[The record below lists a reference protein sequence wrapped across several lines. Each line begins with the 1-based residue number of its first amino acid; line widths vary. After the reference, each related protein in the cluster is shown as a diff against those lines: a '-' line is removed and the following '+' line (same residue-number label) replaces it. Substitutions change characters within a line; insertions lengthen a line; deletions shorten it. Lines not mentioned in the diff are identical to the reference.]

1 MVTVDAMEGQAPR
14 TTLRVLL
21 ISAVAALGGF
31 LFGFDTA
38 VINGA
43 VDAIRTG
50 FALNAAWV
58 GFTVSC
64 ALLGSA
70 LGAWYAGPLADR
82 FGRVRTMK
90 IAAVLLV
97 VSALGSGLVF
107 GVWDLILW
115 RVVGGIGVG
124 MASVIAPTYIAE
136 ISPAH
141 VRGRL
146 GSMQQLAIVL
156 GIFAALLS
164 DAWLAGIAGGA
175 SQPLWLGLAAWRWMF
190 LVAVVPALIYGVLVY
205 GVPESPRHLVAKGRM
220 ADAKTVLRQV
230 LGLRSDAALDRKLS
244 DIEHSLQMEYRPV
257 LRDLRGPRF
266 GLLPVVW
273 IGIGLSVFQQFVG
286 INVIFYYS
294 STLWHSVGFSE
305 ADSFAIT
312 VGTSIV
318 NVLVTLVAIALV
330 DKVGRKPLLV
340 VGSTGMAVTLGL
352 MAWCF
357 SHATGSGAQLS
368 LPGAWGTI
376 ALVDKVGRKPLL
388 VVGSTGMAVTLGL
401 MAWCFSHATGSGAQL
416 SLPGAWGTIALV
428 AANLYV
434 VFFGLSWG
442 PMVWVLLGEMFPNR
456 IRALAM
462 AVAAS
467 AQWLANFAITS
478 SFPVLAEI
486 GLTFAYG
493 LYAGFALLSLWF
505 VLAAARETKG
515 MELEDMRE

>member
-1 MVTVDAMEGQAPR
+1 MSTATAVQPLEQHATM
-14 TTLRVLL
+14 RVLL
-21 ISAVAALGGF
+21 ISAAAALGGF

-43 VDAIRTG
+43 VDAIRNEFGLSAALTG
-50 FALNAAWV
+50 FA
-58 GFTVSC
+58 VSC

-90 IAAVLLV
+90 IAALLLA

-107 GVWDLILW
+107 GVWDLIAW

-124 MASVIAPTYIAE
+124 VASVIAPTYIAE
-136 ISPAH
+136 VSPAH

-164 DAWLAGIAGGA
+164 DAWLAGTAGGA
-175 SQPLWLGLAAWRWMF
+175 SQPLWLGLDAWRWMF
-190 LVAVVPALIYGVLVY
+190 LVAVVPALIYGALVF

-220 ADAKTVLRQV
+220 AEAKAVLQQV
-230 LGLRSDAALDRKLS
+230 LGLRNDVALDHKLH
-244 DIEHSLQMEYRPV
+244 DIERSLRQEVRPT
-257 LRDLRGPRF
+257 LRDLRGARN

-273 IGIGLSVFQQFVG
+273 IGILLSVFQQFVG

-294 STLWHSVGFSE
+294 STLWQSVGFSE
-305 ADSFAIT
+305 SDSFTIT
-312 VGTSIV
+312 VATSVV

-340 VGSTGMAVTLGL
+340 VGSAGMAVTLAL
-352 MAWCF
+352 MSLCF
-357 SHATGSGAQLS
+357 SHATGSGADIS
-368 LPGAWGTI
+368 LPGHWGT
-376 ALVDKVGRKPLL
+376 V
-388 VVGSTGMAVTLGL
+388 
-401 MAWCFSHATGSGAQL
+401 
-416 SLPGAWGTIALV
+416 ALV

-456 IRALAM
+456 IRAIAL

-478 SFPVLAEI
+478 SFPALAEI

-493 LYAGFALLSLWF
+493 LYAGFALLSLLF
-505 VLAAARETKG
+505 VVKAVRETKG